1 MWRVLSGLRGRDFP
15 LARLEMG
22 CAVRGADREQCGCS
36 SSSSRRPPR
45 RVLARVAFGW
55 DWTSNESILVWLV
68 SVFFN
73 MACRAL
79 AFDPR

>member
-1 MWRVLSGLRGRDFP
+1 MWRVSVWTSRQRFPVSAAGNAAALS
-15 LARLEMG
+15 
-22 CAVRGADREQCGCS
+22 AVRIASSAGALRAAVHRDAYWRE
-36 SSSSRRPPR
+36 
-45 RVLARVAFGW
+45 VAFGR

-68 SVFFN
+68 SVFFR